1 MVNWKSKYLEM
12 KLKYINAKNKQQGG
26 MFGPVQL
33 TEPAQL
39 TAQLVAPPL
48 ALLSSAVPPPP
59 PSFPPPPLPAAPV
72 PQEVRLKK
80 PRHRG
85 FSWRPK
91 RFHDDTSPVTA
102 NKQAKPAPVPQE
114 VRLKKPRHQGFSWRP
129 KRFHDDTS
137 PVTANKQAKPAL
149 FSIGRRFARDVRD
162 GVSYGAAEYRKGK
175 RKGKGKGKKQSQN
188 VHEPPTTPLEYDQ
201 CPDNYGPWDT

>member
-1 MVNWKSKYLEM
+1 M

-102 NKQAKPAPVPQE
+102 NKQAKPA
-114 VRLKKPRHQGFSWRP
+114 
-129 KRFHDDTS
+129 
-137 PVTANKQAKPAL
+137 L